1 MRMRRSVVVAFAAI
15 VSVSIVGAIGGGP
28 RNAAAAP
35 PVKSKDVR
43 YLSIPGVAFF
53 PTSASNYSNAG
64 YITADPWA
72 GWRWALSANPNLTAP
87 IELPDGARIV
97 SLTVNYRDTSGTG
110 YTLAKLYEYAADHY
124 GDGAPFFVFPDQATT
139 DCDGATGLC
148 SGLASAVG
156 QAAMSADLSSD
167 NLLVDNQHFQYTISI
182 LTHDAGPDENDGGE
196 EAINSVIVGYV
207 LPPGHSAGRLGTP

>member
-1 MRMRRSVVVAFAAI
+1 MSTRRSVVSKFMAVATI
-15 VSVSIVGAIGGGP
+15 VLAGAIGGGP

-35 PVKSKDVR
+35 PVKAKDVH

-87 IELPDGARIV
+87 VELPDGARIV
-97 SLTVNYRDTSGTG
+97 SLTVNYRDTSDTG

-124 GDGAPFFVFPDQATT
+124 GDGAPFYVFPDQATT
-139 DCDGATGLC
+139 DCDGSTGLC
-148 SGLASAVG
+148 SGLANEVG
-156 QAAMSADLSSD
+156 QAAMSADLRSD
-167 NLLVDNQHFQYTISI
+167 RLRVDNQHFQYTVMIF
-182 LTHDAGPDENDGGE
+182 THVAGGDTNESGD

-207 LPPGHSAGRLGTP
+207 LPPGHSGGGPGTP